1 MSPDLLGHISFSWE
15 FIAALLS
22 IVLIDLILAGDNAV
36 IIAMAV
42 RSLPRKQ
49 RQKGILIG
57 AKGEALRRV
66 GASARMS
73 IEEFLQRKVYLELH
87 VKVRENWRD
96 NEQHLRSL
104 GYRVD

>member
-42 RSLPRKQ
+42 R
-49 RQKGILIG
+49 
-57 AKGEALRRV
+57 
-66 GASARMS
+66 
-73 IEEFLQRKVYLELH
+73 
-87 VKVRENWRD
+87 
-96 NEQHLRSL
+96 
-104 GYRVD
+104 